1 MSNTPT
7 RVGVLKGGC
16 SLEHEVSLRSGEG
29 VARALTA
36 SGYHTVPI
44 TILKDGSWQI
54 EGAPP
59 RPVFDALVALRDLR
73 LDCIFIALHG
83 PNGEDGRLQGLFD
96 VLGYPYTGSGCA
108 ASALSIDKPR
118 AKDVVNAAGI
128 PTAPKFCVSQSE
140 WHHSQT
146 SIVNRTLDVMGL
158 PVVIKSPRQ
167 GSSCGMAIPHSS
179 HDFIRD
185 MNEILPLEGEIMV
198 EAFIR
203 GLEVTCSVLDTI
215 SGKHP
220 RALPV
225 TEIRPVQSGY
235 FDYYSKYTPG
245 ATAEITPAHIGES
258 LSKRVQ
264 ELSVTAHQALGCRSW
279 SRSDFI
285 LSDDGP
291 IWLEV
296 NTLPGLTETSLFP
309 QAAAVAGISYN
320 QLIVLLTE
328 DAIARHKQAALTD
341 NRP

>member
-1 MSNTPT
+1 MGNTRT

-29 VARALTA
+29 VARALDA
-36 SGYHTVPI
+36 SGYETLSI
-44 TILKDGSWQI
+44 TILKDGLWQI
-54 EGAPP
+54 ADDPP
-59 RPVFDALVALRDLR
+59 RPVFDALIKIRDFR

-96 VLGYPYTGSGCA
+96 VLRYPYTGSGCA

-118 AKDVVNAAGI
+118 AKDVVSAAGV
-128 PTAPKFCVSQSE
+128 PTAPKFCVSMAHWRQ
-140 WHHSQT
+140 HQKD
-146 SIVNRTLDVMGL
+146 IVNHTLDVMGL
-158 PVVIKSPRQ
+158 PVVLKSPCQ
-167 GSSCGMAIPHSS
+167 GSSCGMAIPHST

-185 MNEILPLEGEIMV
+185 LNEILPLDGMVMV
-198 EAFIR
+198 EAFVH

-215 SGKHP
+215 SEEHP

-225 TEIRPVQSGY
+225 TEIRPAQSAY

-245 ATAEITPAHIGES
+245 ATAEITPAQIGAT
-258 LSKRVQ
+258 LTKRVQ
-264 ELSVTAHQALGCRSW
+264 ELSLTAHQALGCSSW

-285 LSDDGP
+285 LGEDGP
-291 IWLEV
+291 VWLEV

-320 QLIVLLTE
+320 DLIVLLTE
-328 DAIARHKQAALTD
+328 DAIERHKRATGTD
-341 NRP
+341 GKS